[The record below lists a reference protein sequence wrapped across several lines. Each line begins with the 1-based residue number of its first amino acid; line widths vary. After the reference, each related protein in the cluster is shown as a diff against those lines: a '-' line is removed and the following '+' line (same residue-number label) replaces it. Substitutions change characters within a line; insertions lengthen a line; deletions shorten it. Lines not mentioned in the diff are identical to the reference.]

1 MNILFLQKRI
11 LFPTDNGGKVR
22 TLNVVRYLARWHRVT
37 YLANVQPGEEPYVPA
52 MRELGVELELLP
64 WREVPRTSW
73 RFYRDLALNVASPY
87 PFNVDKDYDPAL
99 RRRAEEL
106 AGSGRFDLVI
116 CDFVQMARNAL
127 GLPGPARVLFEHN
140 VEAEIFERTAAA
152 AGPATAWFYRYQRD
166 KMTQFEAH
174 AGRDFDGVVAVSP
187 RDAEVFRRRYGW
199 DHVEAIDTAVDV
211 EAFHPDP
218 SIEEPERVVFCGSM
232 DWPPNADGMLCFLRE
247 VWPQIRRARPAARLH
262 IVGRNPGPAL
272 TRWHGRDGVEVSG
285 TVPDVRPLV
294 ARAAVVVVPLNVGGG
309 TRIKIFEAMALAKP
323 VVSTRLGAEGLPVT
337 SGENCL
343 IADDP
348 AEFARATTA
357 LLSDAARRRELGTRA
372 RRLVEERFSAE
383 TVARQF
389 EAICQRAI
397 DRRATGGGGDRSA
410 SSAFPAPSGAGHPSG

>member
-22 TLNVVRYLARWHRVT
+22 TLNVVRHLSRWHRVT
-37 YLANVQPGEEPYVPA
+37 YLANLQPGEEAYVPA

-64 WREVPRTSW
+64 WREVPRGGF
-73 RFYRDLALNVASPY
+73 RFYRDLVRNFVSPY

-106 AGSGRFDLVI
+106 AGSGRYDLVI
-116 CDFVQMARNAL
+116 CDFVQMARNAI

-140 VEAEIFERTAAA
+140 VEAEIFDRTAGA
-152 AGPATAWFYRYQRD
+152 AGPATAWFFRYQRD
-166 KMTQFEAH
+166 KMARFEAQ
-174 AGRDFDGVVAVSP
+174 AGRDFDGVIAVSE

-199 DHVEAIDTAVDV
+199 NHVEAIDTAVDL
-211 EAFHPDP
+211 EAYYPGLGA
-218 SIEEPERVVFCGSM
+218 EEPEQVVFCGSM
-232 DWPPNADGMLCFLRE
+232 DWPPNEEGMLWFLAE
-247 VWPQIRRARPAARLH
+247 VWPRVRQARPGARLH
-262 IVGRNPGPAL
+262 IVGRNPGAAI
-272 TRWHGRDGVEVSG
+272 TRWHGREGVEVSG

-323 VVSTRLGAEGLPVT
+323 VVGTSLGAEGLPVT

-343 IADDP
+343 IADDAAAF
-348 AEFARATTA
+348 AEATLD
-357 LLSDAARRRELGTRA
+357 LLGNPARRGELASRA

-389 EAICQRAI
+389 EAICARAI
-397 DRRATGGGGDRSA
+397 ARRAADGRTRSG
-410 SSAFPAPSGAGHPSG
+410 PANPVAAAGAGHSQE